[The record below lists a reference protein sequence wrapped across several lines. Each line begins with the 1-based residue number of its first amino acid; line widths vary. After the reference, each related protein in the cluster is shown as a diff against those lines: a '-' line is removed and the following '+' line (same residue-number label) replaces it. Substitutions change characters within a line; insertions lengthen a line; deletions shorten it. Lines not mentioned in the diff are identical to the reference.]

1 MTTFPFRALFS
12 DEGMLPIVCD
22 KDSAS
27 FDTESILCSND
38 DLLKLV
44 PSTPF
49 VACQFEGEPAYVVC
63 GYFMRYILLDHSK
76 FFDQGVLRS
85 N

>member
-22 KDSAS
+22 GDSAS

-44 PSTPF
+44 PSVPF
-49 VACQFEGEPAYVVC
+49 VACQFKGETTYIVC
-63 GYFMRYILLDHSK
+63 GYFMRYLLLDHSK
-76 FFDQGVLRS
+76 FFDQ
-85 N
+85 